1 MQTAYDFV
9 TVAIFVILVGYYL
22 FLTDRRPQLVTRFLL
37 SAVLFAIADQVG
49 NFASKAGNFGLH
61 ALAVALV
68 LTGVAYAVFVA
79 RG

>member
-1 MQTAYDFV
+1 MSTTYDFV

-22 FLTDRRPQLVTRFLL
+22 FLTDRRPQLLTRFLL
-37 SAVLFAIADQVG
+37 SAVVFAIADQVG
-49 NFASKAGNFGLH
+49 NFASKVGNFGLH

-68 LTGVAYAVFVA
+68 LAGIVYAGVVA